1 MWYEVMKMSASKL
14 RYSSRN
20 EKTDSAKGHGFAKK
34 FAFQTV
40 ASVCILGASVFA
52 CNSNFPYSENFK
64 TYIKRSLN
72 VSTDISK
79 VKSAASFAI
88 KKSGLDSIEVIK
100 NIDDRLNEGNVQN
113 SEIPNESDAE
123 AASENIEPPS
133 ETASEIE
140 TVNTPPAETKPQ
152 TNPGAMPAFRNPA
165 EGKISSVFGE
175 RVHPVTGADGNF
187 HTGIDIAGIMNQT
200 VISAAEGKVI
210 KTSEDSANGKYVII
224 EHTGGYTTAYAH
236 LNKICVTEGEYVD
249 NNTKI
254 GQMGESGIATGVH
267 LHFEIKKNG
276 ERLNPEDF
284 VLYKHK

>member
-1 MWYEVMKMSASKL
+1 MSASKL

-152 TNPGAMPAFRNPA
+152 TNPGATPAFRNPA

-267 LHFEIKKNG
+267 HHFEIKKNG

>member
-1 MWYEVMKMSASKL
+1 MSASKL

-140 TVNTPPAETKPQ
+140 TVTLRPRKQ
-152 TNPGAMPAFRNPA
+152 NPKQIPTQCRLLEPT
-165 EGKISSVFGE
+165 EGKISSVFGG

-187 HTGIDIAGIMNQT
+187 HTGIDIAGVMNQT

-210 KTSEDSANGKYVII
+210 KTGEDSANGKYVIV

-276 ERLNPEDF
+276 ERLNPENF

>member
-20 EKTDSAKGHGFAKK
+20 EKTDSAKGHSFAKK

-100 NIDDRLNEGNVQN
+100 NIDDRLNEENVQN

>member
-1 MWYEVMKMSASKL
+1 M
-14 RYSSRN
+14 
-20 EKTDSAKGHGFAKK
+20 
-34 FAFQTV
+34 
-40 ASVCILGASVFA
+40 CILGASVFA

-152 TNPGAMPAFRNPA
+152 TNPDAMPAFRNPT
-165 EGKISSVFGE
+165 EGKISSVFGG

>member
-1 MWYEVMKMSASKL
+1 MSASKL

-140 TVNTPPAETKPQ
+140 TVNTPPAETNPQ

>member
-1 MWYEVMKMSASKL
+1 MSASKL

-20 EKTDSAKGHGFAKK
+20 EKTDSAKGHGIAKK
-34 FAFQTV
+34 FAFQTL

-113 SEIPNESDAE
+113 PEIPSESDAE

-133 ETASEIE
+133 ETAPEIE
-140 TVNTPPAETKPQ
+140 TVKNAPAETPPQ
-152 TNPGAMPAFRNPA
+152 TNPDAMPAFRNPT
-165 EGKISSVFGE
+165 EGKISSVFGQ

-187 HTGIDIAGIMNQT
+187 HTGIDIAGVMNQT

-210 KTSEDSANGKYVII
+210 KMGEDNANGKYVIV

-276 ERLNPEDF
+276 ERLNPENF

>member
-1 MWYEVMKMSASKL
+1 MSASKL

-152 TNPGAMPAFRNPA
+152 TNPGATPAFRNPA

>member
-1 MWYEVMKMSASKL
+1 MGANRL
-14 RYSSRN
+14 RYSRPN
-20 EKTDSAKGHGFAKK
+20 EKSDSPKGCGIAKK
-34 FAFQTV
+34 LVFQTF

-52 CNSNFPYSENFK
+52 CNSSFPYSENFK

-88 KKSGLDSIEVIK
+88 KKSGLDSFEAIK
-100 NIDDRLNEGNVQN
+100 NIGDRLNEENIQN
-113 SEIPNESDAE
+113 PDVPNEYDAE

-133 ETASEIE
+133 ETTEHKIE
-140 TVNTPPAETKPQ
+140 TAQNIPAETKPQ
-152 TNPGAMPAFRNPA
+152 TNPEPNPDAMPAFRNPT
-165 EGKISSVFGE
+165 EGKISSVFGG

-210 KTSEDSANGKYVII
+210 KTGEDSANGKYVIV

>member
-20 EKTDSAKGHGFAKK
+20 EKTDSAKGHGIAKK
-34 FAFQTV
+34 FAFQTL

-113 SEIPNESDAE
+113 PEIPSESDAE

-133 ETASEIE
+133 ETAPEIE
-140 TVNTPPAETKPQ
+140 TVKNAPAETPPQ
-152 TNPGAMPAFRNPA
+152 TNPDAMPAFRNPT
-165 EGKISSVFGE
+165 EGKISSVFGQ

-187 HTGIDIAGIMNQT
+187 HTGIDIAGVMNQT

-210 KTSEDSANGKYVII
+210 KMGEDNANGKYVIV

-276 ERLNPEDF
+276 ERLNPENF

>member
-1 MWYEVMKMSASKL
+1 MSASKL

-20 EKTDSAKGHGFAKK
+20 EKTDSAKGHGIAKK
-34 FAFQTV
+34 FAFQTL

-113 SEIPNESDAE
+113 PEIPSESDAE

-133 ETASEIE
+133 ETAPEIE
-140 TVNTPPAETKPQ
+140 TVKNAPAETNPQ
-152 TNPGAMPAFRNPA
+152 TNPDAMPAFRNPT
-165 EGKISSVFGE
+165 EGKISSVFGQ

-187 HTGIDIAGIMNQT
+187 HTGIDIAGVMNQT

-210 KTSEDSANGKYVII
+210 KTGEDSANGKYVII

-276 ERLNPEDF
+276 ERLNPENF

>member
-20 EKTDSAKGHGFAKK
+20 EKTNSAKGHGFAKK

-100 NIDDRLNEGNVQN
+100 NIDERLNENDIQN

-152 TNPGAMPAFRNPA
+152 INPGAMPAFRNPT

-236 LNKICVTEGEYVD
+236 LNKICVTEGDYVD

>member
-1 MWYEVMKMSASKL
+1 MKMSASKL

-20 EKTDSAKGHGFAKK
+20 EKTDSAKGHGIAKK
-34 FAFQTV
+34 FAFQTL

-113 SEIPNESDAE
+113 PEIPSESDAE
-123 AASENIEPPS
+123 AASEKIEPPS
-133 ETASEIE
+133 ETAPEIE
-140 TVNTPPAETKPQ
+140 TVKNAPAETTPQ
-152 TNPGAMPAFRNPA
+152 TNPDAMPAFRNPT
-165 EGKISSVFGE
+165 EGKISSVFGG

-187 HTGIDIAGIMNQT
+187 HTGIDIAGVMNQT

-210 KTSEDSANGKYVII
+210 KTGEDSANGKYVII

-276 ERLNPEDF
+276 ERLNPENF

>member
-1 MWYEVMKMSASKL
+1 MSASKL

-276 ERLNPEDF
+276 ERLNPEGF

>member
-1 MWYEVMKMSASKL
+1 MSASKL

-123 AASENIEPPS
+123 AASETIEPPS

>member
-1 MWYEVMKMSASKL
+1 MSASKL

-20 EKTDSAKGHGFAKK
+20 EKTNSAKGHGFAKK

>member
-1 MWYEVMKMSASKL
+1 MSASKL

-20 EKTDSAKGHGFAKK
+20 EKTDSAKGHGIAKK
-34 FAFQTV
+34 FAFQTL

-113 SEIPNESDAE
+113 PEIPSESDAE

-133 ETASEIE
+133 ETAPEIE
-140 TVNTPPAETKPQ
+140 TAQNIPAETKSQ
-152 TNPGAMPAFRNPA
+152 TNPDAMPAFRNPT
-165 EGKISSVFGE
+165 EGKISSVFGG

-187 HTGIDIAGIMNQT
+187 HTGIDIAGVMNQT

-210 KTSEDSANGKYVII
+210 KTGEDSANGKYVII

-236 LNKICVTEGEYVD
+236 LNKICVTDGEYVD

-276 ERLNPEDF
+276 ERLNPENF
-284 VLYKHK
+284 VLFKHK

>member
-1 MWYEVMKMSASKL
+1 MSASKL

-20 EKTDSAKGHGFAKK
+20 EKTDSAKGHGIAKK
-34 FAFQTV
+34 FAFQTL

-113 SEIPNESDAE
+113 PEIPSESDAE
-123 AASENIEPPS
+123 AASEKIEPPS
-133 ETASEIE
+133 ETAPEIE
-140 TVNTPPAETKPQ
+140 AVKNAPAETTPQ
-152 TNPGAMPAFRNPA
+152 TNPDAMPAFRNPT
-165 EGKISSVFGE
+165 EGKISSVFGG

-187 HTGIDIAGIMNQT
+187 HTGIDIAGVMNQT

-210 KTSEDSANGKYVII
+210 KTGEDSANGKYVII

-276 ERLNPEDF
+276 ERLNPENF